1 VIGVNSQIES
11 GSGDNSGVGFAIP
24 SNTVQKVVKQLLAGG
39 QVQHSFLGVQLT
51 DAQGGA
57 AVASVTSGSPAA
69 SAGLARGDVITAIAG
84 GVVRGA
90 DDAVSA
96 IQSHKPGD
104 RLTLKVTRGGATR
117 SVTVTLGDRSS

>member
-1 VIGVNSQIES
+1 
-11 GSGDNSGVGFAIP
+11 
-24 SNTVQKVVKQLLAGG
+24 
-39 QVQHSFLGVQLT
+39 
-51 DAQGGA
+51 
-57 AVASVTSGSPAA
+57 
-69 SAGLARGDVITAIAG
+69 AGLARGDVITAIAG